1 MSIRKFVQQIR
12 PMEEFYLP
20 PKDKV
25 EQIQSYLHELTVSPD
40 YQSKGVFNPFYV
52 LNIPEDDIRPSV
64 GDGEIK
70 YKCVDVGSGKL
81 IKRYGRGKFHFQ
93 VNVNDQDTNFYVITP
108 KQGFVTAHYGQ
119 KTRKSA
125 TASSNVNE
133 FLTVYFLLHKE
144 YTDAKTFMSDIGG
157 KTGPTGVLDGG
168 GNAVTYEDLIE
179 LIDKDETAERD
190 IEIGYKNSLVVT
202 KDLPNTIDKVFW
214 VPAIKPDGV
223 GSKNPSD
230 VIIKLIDGSYVGYSN
245 KISAGKDATPK
256 INTNITAFYSK
267 LGDKTQLKNIQK
279 MIDDAWNNASKT
291 IDNKT
296 PNAHKA
302 INAFDISKEKFSE
315 SSSKRKFATLARA
328 FQKDRLKFYTTDFY
342 YKFRNNLISAF
353 SNYIS
358 NSANMIYLLNTVGF
372 YTYDDPDATPCPYKL
387 LIGSETGS
395 TIKEVS
401 SDESQRQIFFTK
413 KSIDL
418 TSIRTSYDNK
428 SQSFN
433 LSFGFRPLGK
443 VISAPITLRTRAQGG
458 WSGKSLY
465 ITTSGFK
472 VK

>member
-1 MSIRKFVQQIR
+1 MFGFKK
-12 PMEEFYLP
+12 YL
-20 PKDKV
+20 V
-25 EQIQSYLHELTVSPD
+25 ELTVSPD

-70 YKCVDVGSGKL
+70 YKSVDVGSGTL
-81 IKRYGRGKFHFQ
+81 IKRYGRGNFHFQ
-93 VNVNDQDTNFYVITP
+93 VNVNGEDTNFYVITP
-108 KQGFVTAHYGQ
+108 KKGFVTAHYGQ

-133 FLTVYFLLHKE
+133 FLTVYFLLHKD

-157 KTGPTGVLDGG
+157 KTGPTGVLDGAG
-168 GNAVTYEDLIE
+168 KSVTYEDLVE

-190 IEIGYKNSLVVT
+190 IQIGYKNSIVVA

-230 VIIKLIDGSYVGYSN
+230 VVIKLIDGTYVGYSN

-267 LGDKTQLKNIQK
+267 LGDKRQLKSIQN
-279 MIDDAWNNASKT
+279 MIDDAWNDAAST
-291 IDNKT
+291 IDVTT

-302 INAFDISKEKFSE
+302 ISTFSISGEGFSE
-315 SSSKRKFATLARA
+315 SSSKRAFATLARA
-328 FQKDRLKFYTTDFY
+328 FQKDKLKFYADDFY

-353 SNYIS
+353 STYIS
-358 NSANMIYLLNTVGF
+358 DSRNMVYLLNTVGF
-372 YTYDDPDATPCPYKL
+372 YTYDDPNATPCPYKL
-387 LIGSETGS
+387 LIGSEKGS

-401 SDESQRQIFFTK
+401 SDEKQRQIFFTK
-413 KSIDL
+413 KPSDL
-418 TSIRTSYDNK
+418 TQIRTSYDNK
-428 SQSFN
+428 SQSFA
-433 LSFGFRPLGK
+433 LSFGYRPLGK
-443 VISAPITLRTRAQGG
+443 IISAPITLRTRAAGG

-465 ITTSGFK
+465 VTTSGFK

>member
-1 MSIRKFVQQIR
+1 MFGFKK
-12 PMEEFYLP
+12 YL
-20 PKDKV
+20 V
-25 EQIQSYLHELTVSPD
+25 ELTVSPD

-52 LNIPEDDIRPSV
+52 LNVPEDDIRPSV

-70 YKCVDVGSGKL
+70 YKSVDVGSGTL
-81 IKRYGRGKFHFQ
+81 IKRYGKGNFHFQ
-93 VNVNDQDTNFYVITP
+93 VNVNGEDTNFYIITP
-108 KQGFVTAHYGQ
+108 KKGFVTAHYGQ

-133 FLTVYFLLHKE
+133 FLTVYFLLHKD

-157 KTGPTGVLDGG
+157 KTGPTGVLDGAG
-168 GNAVTYEDLIE
+168 KSVTYEDLIE

-190 IEIGYKNSLVVT
+190 IQIGYKNSVVVA

-230 VIIKLIDGSYVGYSN
+230 VVIKLIDGTYVGYSN

-267 LGDKTQLKNIQK
+267 LGDKRQLKSIQN
-279 MIDDAWNNASKT
+279 MIDDAWNDAAST
-291 IDNKT
+291 IEVTT

-302 INAFDISKEKFSE
+302 ISTFSISGEGFSE
-315 SSSKRKFATLARA
+315 SSSKRAFATLARA
-328 FQKDRLKFYTTDFY
+328 FQKDKLKFYADDFY

-353 SNYIS
+353 STYIS
-358 NSANMIYLLNTVGF
+358 DSRNMVYLLNTVGF
-372 YTYDDPDATPCPYKL
+372 YTYDDPNATPCPYKL
-387 LIGSETGS
+387 LIGSEKGS

-401 SDESQRQIFFTK
+401 SDEKQRQIFFTK
-413 KSIDL
+413 KPSDL
-418 TSIRTSYDNK
+418 TQIRTSYDNK
-428 SQSFN
+428 SQSFA
-433 LSFGFRPLGK
+433 LSFGYRPLGK
-443 VISAPITLRTRAQGG
+443 MISAPITLRTRAAGG

-465 ITTSGFK
+465 VTTSGFK

>member
-1 MSIRKFVQQIR
+1 MFGFKK
-12 PMEEFYLP
+12 YL
-20 PKDKV
+20 V
-25 EQIQSYLHELTVSPD
+25 ELTVSPD

-70 YKCVDVGSGKL
+70 YKSVDVGSGTL
-81 IKRYGRGKFHFQ
+81 IKRYGRGNFHFQ
-93 VNVNDQDTNFYVITP
+93 VNVNGEDTNFYVITP
-108 KQGFVTAHYGQ
+108 KKGFVTAHYGQ

-133 FLTVYFLLHKE
+133 FLTVYFLLHKD

-157 KTGPTGVLDGG
+157 KTGPTGVLDGAG
-168 GNAVTYEDLIE
+168 KSVTYEDLIE

-190 IEIGYKNSLVVT
+190 IQIGYKNSVVVA

-230 VIIKLIDGSYVGYSN
+230 VVIKLIDGTYVGYSN

-267 LGDKTQLKNIQK
+267 LGDKRQLKSIQN
-279 MIDDAWNNASKT
+279 MIDDAWNDAAST
-291 IDNKT
+291 IDVTT

-302 INAFDISKEKFSE
+302 ISTFSISGEGFSE
-315 SSSKRKFATLARA
+315 SSSKRAFATLARA
-328 FQKDRLKFYTTDFY
+328 FQKDKLKFYADDFY

-353 SNYIS
+353 STYIS
-358 NSANMIYLLNTVGF
+358 DSRNMVYLLNTVGF
-372 YTYDDPDATPCPYKL
+372 YTYDDPNATPCPYKL
-387 LIGSETGS
+387 LIGSEKGS

-401 SDESQRQIFFTK
+401 SDEKQRQIFFTK
-413 KSIDL
+413 KPSDL
-418 TSIRTSYDNK
+418 TQIRTSYDNK
-428 SQSFN
+428 SQSFA
-433 LSFGFRPLGK
+433 LSFGYRPLGK
-443 VISAPITLRTRAQGG
+443 IISAPITLRTRAAGG

-465 ITTSGFK
+465 VTTSGFK

>member
-1 MSIRKFVQQIR
+1 MFGFKK
-12 PMEEFYLP
+12 YLR
-20 PKDKV
+20 
-25 EQIQSYLHELTVSPD
+25 ELTVSPD

-52 LNIPEDDIRPSV
+52 LNVPEDDIRPSV

-70 YKCVDVGSGKL
+70 YKSVDVGSGTL
-81 IKRYGRGKFHFQ
+81 IKRYGKGNFHFQ
-93 VNVNDQDTNFYVITP
+93 VNVNGEDTNFYIITP
-108 KQGFVTAHYGQ
+108 KKGFVTAHYGQ

-133 FLTVYFLLHKE
+133 FLTVYFLLHKD

-157 KTGPTGVLDGG
+157 KTGPTGVLDGAG
-168 GNAVTYEDLIE
+168 KSVTYEDLIE

-190 IEIGYKNSLVVT
+190 IQIGYKNSVVVA

-230 VIIKLIDGSYVGYSN
+230 VVIKLIDGTYVGYSN

-267 LGDKTQLKNIQK
+267 LGDKRQLKSIQN
-279 MIDDAWNNASKT
+279 MIDDAWNDAAST
-291 IDNKT
+291 IEVTT

-302 INAFDISKEKFSE
+302 ISTFSISGEGFSE
-315 SSSKRKFATLARA
+315 SSSKRAFATLARA
-328 FQKDRLKFYTTDFY
+328 FQKDKLKFYADDFY
-342 YKFRNNLISAF
+342 YKFRNNLITAF
-353 SNYIS
+353 SSYIS
-358 NSANMIYLLNTVGF
+358 DSKNMVYLLNTVGY

-387 LIGSETGS
+387 LIGSEKGS
-395 TIKEVS
+395 TIKDVS
-401 SDESQRQIFFTK
+401 SDEEQRQIFFTK
-413 KSIDL
+413 KSTDL
-418 TSIRTSYDNK
+418 TQIRTSYDK
-428 SQSFN
+428 KGQTFN
-433 LSFGFRPLGK
+433 LAFGYRPLGK
-443 VISAPITLRTRAQGG
+443 IISAPIVLRTRAAGG